1 MDVRKRKK
9 TAGADPHREA
19 EDQKTVVGRRKSD
32 NGKGEAGSNPAAGP
46 CPPPLVA
53 VRPGM
58 SSREIVQTVR
68 SAEGIMLTSTGM
80 RDAGQSDYKNRHR
93 IYDLAT
99 LAPYYDRMGLF
110 SAECHGG
117 ARWHVGVMN
126 RREDPFEEIGLLREL
141 MPNVL
146 LQTLIRETNLFGY
159 RPYPKNVI
167 EYVVSRVDI
176 DVWRC
181 FSFLNDVRNMRTV
194 AEVVMKRGRL
204 FQPAVSFTQ
213 ADWATNAYYLGV
225 VRDMV
230 RLCGGVDEIVL
241 CIKDMA
247 GVGSPQRISS
257 LVDAVKQEFPELLIQ
272 YHRHTTDGL
281 AMPALLAAA
290 QAGAKILDVQEDSLT
305 RFYGQAPV
313 LGLQA
318 YLEES
323 GVAVNIDRG
332 CAEKAVQKVREW
344 IGHYEWA
351 ESPFKGYDHTVTH
364 HRMPGGA
371 FPSSFEQAANGGFL
385 HLMPAILEVM
395 SLYNRIIRY
404 FDVTPGSQI
413 TWVTCSGI
421 VNRYDKEKGEAG
433 VRHVTRLLRKFVEEK
448 AQDFTSM
455 EKSEQEELLALFRTA
470 PGDFKNL
477 LLGGYGRLP
486 MGWPAKWVYRSAFGD
501 ECDAKIK
508 ERKELSPLES
518 LADDDL
524 SRLRQDLSGH
534 IGRPPEEEEFIL
546 YLMHPKDALEMI
558 SFREKY
564 GEAPLLLPT
573 DVWRAGLKRPG
584 DKVEFEVQGKPYCIE
599 LVSVGAEH
607 EGLIH
612 VVMRVNNKTRVYTVE
627 TPRVKKTEIRM
638 ARGLN
643 EIGAPING
651 NLWRVGNPDRGA
663 IKAGDIVHK
672 GEEIANLEAMKM
684 ENAIVAPFD
693 GQVAEVCVRLNETVQ
708 EGQLLFIIEKPAG
721 HID

>member
-1 MDVRKRKK
+1 
-9 TAGADPHREA
+9 
-19 EDQKTVVGRRKSD
+19 
-32 NGKGEAGSNPAAGP
+32 
-46 CPPPLVA
+46 
-53 VRPGM
+53 
-58 SSREIVQTVR
+58 
-68 SAEGIMLTSTGM
+68 M
-80 RDAGQSDYKNRHR
+80 RDAGQSDFKNRHR
-93 IYDLAT
+93 MYDLAT
-99 LAPYYDRMGLF
+99 LAPFYNDMGLF

-117 ARWHVGVMN
+117 ARWHVGIMN
-126 RREDPFEEIGLLREL
+126 RRESPFEEIEILREL

-146 LQTLIRETNLFGY
+146 LQTLIRETNLWGY

-167 EYVVSRVDI
+167 EHVVSRVDI

-213 ADWATNAYYLGV
+213 ADWTTNEYYLNV
-225 VRDMV
+225 VQEMIA
-230 RLCGGVDEIVL
+230 LCGGVDETVL

-247 GVGSPQRISS
+247 GVGSPSRISS
-257 LVDAVKQEFPELLIQ
+257 LVDAIKQKYPELMLQ
-272 YHRHTTDGL
+272 YHRHSTDGL

-290 QAGAKILDVQEDSLT
+290 RAGAKVLDVQEDSLT
-305 RFYGQAPV
+305 RFYGQAPI

-323 GVAVNIDRG
+323 GVSVNIDRTL
-332 CAEKAVQKVREW
+332 AEKAVQKVRDW

-351 ESPFKGYDHTVTH
+351 ESPFKGYDHTVTL

-385 HLMPAILEVM
+385 HLMPAILKVM

-433 VRHVTRLLRKFVEEK
+433 VKHIIKLLIKFVEEK
-448 AQDFTSM
+448 SLKIEEMDVI
-455 EKSEQEELLALFRTA
+455 EQEELLNLFRNA

-477 LLGGYGRLP
+477 LLGGYGKLP
-486 MGWPAKWVYRSAFGD
+486 MGWPEEWVYKSTFGED
-501 ECDAKIK
+501 WEVKISG
-508 ERKELSPLES
+508 RRGLSPLE
-518 LADDDL
+518 AVEEDDL
-524 SRLRQDLSGH
+524 EILRQDLAEH
-534 IGRPPEEEEFIL
+534 LGRTPSEEEFIL

-558 SFREKY
+558 NFTEKY
-564 GEAPLLLPT
+564 GEAPLRLPT
-573 DVWRAGLKRPG
+573 NVWREGLTKPG
-584 DKVEFEVQGKPYCIE
+584 DKVEFELRGKPYCIE

-607 EGLIH
+607 EGVIH
-612 VVMRVNNKTRVYTVE
+612 VVMRVNNKTRVYSVE
-627 TPRVKKTEIRM
+627 TPRVKKSEIRM
-638 ARGLN
+638 AKGIN
-643 EIGAPING
+643 DIGAPMNG
-651 NLWRVGNPDRGA
+651 NIWRIGNPERGA
-663 IKAGDIVHK
+663 IRQGDIVHK

-693 GQVAEVCVRLNETVQ
+693 GQIAEVCVKLNNTVQ
-708 EGQLLFIIEKPAG
+708 EGQLLFTIQRVDALQLNVEIED
-721 HID
+721 IS